1 MGIVTNG
8 AEPNGPDVGVQKVQV
23 QLGGLV
29 CATHGPKLQESLPS
43 SHAVDSALNS
53 MSANAPV
60 VLAAPRLQWR
70 HLKICPAASRRRL
83 QVAGILQLRLSL
95 QLFWQHV
102 HGPRPS
108 WHHRPGFQARRSST
122 LTLEAEAAVPSLAL
136 ATGPVQGP
144 SDIASDSNAPHL
156 LRHPASAL
164 RGRSKL
170 CLQRRWHLQ
179 WPLWE
184 PSLPPW
190 RADGD
195 RQPTPGLR
203 WWHVAPQWRS
213 GTPGCYQTATSS
225 NHDPG
230 APSQQLGIAV
240 GML

>member
-53 MSANAPV
+53 MSAHAPV

-95 QLFWQHV
+95 QLFWQHA

-108 WHHRPGFQARRSST
+108 WHRRPGFQARRSST

-156 LRHPASAL
+156 LRHPAAPCEGGASCACSAAGTCNGLSGSPRCL
-164 RGRSKL
+164 RGAQTGTGSPLPVFDGGMSRHSGAVE
-170 CLQRRWHLQ
+170 LQGATRQ
-179 WPLWE
+179 QPAAIMTPEPLASNWE
-184 PSLPPW
+184 SP
-190 RADGD
+190 
-195 RQPTPGLR
+195 
-203 WWHVAPQWRS
+203 
-213 GTPGCYQTATSS
+213 
-225 NHDPG
+225 
-230 APSQQLGIAV
+230 
-240 GML
+240 